1 MTLVQAVEM
10 QTTDHAAANSTS
22 YRGPDVCFR
31 CKQRGHWHAAANST
45 SYRGPDVCFRCKQR
59 GHWARDCTKRWR
71 GQWRP
76 RSEEQSDVCFNCGQ
90 SGHWLQECP
99 NEERGW
105 SRGHGVPYGERR
117 GHRGE
122 HTHHEQSQ
130 TA

>member
-1 MTLVQAVEM
+1 GAYICLQTMDNGRPSELFQASPKCRSRGCGPVQSRE
-10 QTTDHAAANSTS
+10 
-22 YRGPDVCFR
+22 PDVCFR
-31 CKQRGHWHAAANST
+31 CN
-45 SYRGPDVCFRCKQR
+45 QR

-90 SGHWLQECP
+90 SGHWLRECP